1 MVIEPSLKLFIF
13 LDASYTAV
21 RVKLVIKSIATELHE
36 QIFECRI
43 MNFNFPVTYPLKSGS
58 VQECPSRKIPHI
70 TITQSYEFVKP

>member
-36 QIFECRI
+36 QIF
-43 MNFNFPVTYPLKSGS
+43 
-58 VQECPSRKIPHI
+58 
-70 TITQSYEFVKP
+70 